1 MDIAHMVSG
10 RGAQCEIK
18 AEQGT
23 PNVRWGGDA
32 AHIVEFENLTGG
44 KKKCRT
50 KDSKEASEDGTR

>member
-18 AEQGT
+18 TEQGT

-44 KKKCRT
+44 KKK
-50 KDSKEASEDGTR
+50 